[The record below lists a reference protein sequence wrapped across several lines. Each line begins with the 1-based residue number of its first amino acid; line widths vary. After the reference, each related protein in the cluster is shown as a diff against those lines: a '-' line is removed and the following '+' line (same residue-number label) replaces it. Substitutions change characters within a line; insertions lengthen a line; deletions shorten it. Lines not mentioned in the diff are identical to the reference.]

1 MNARPP
7 TVFPSCATATLVAVL
22 FSGCSTVDPTPD
34 YDRAV
39 QEIQSA
45 TGAANVYHPDIHDDI
60 PNREAELLE
69 QGLELQEAVELGLL
83 RNPFLQASFRNIGV
97 AQADRVQ
104 AGLWTNPSLSAA
116 LLFPVD
122 GGQTKIEG
130 GLFANLVDLWQIP
143 ERTRVAQSNLER
155 HVLELAHSAVQLAA
169 NIRAA
174 YIETLAAEQLLVIAQ
189 ENQDSAVRLVEIA
202 NLRLE
207 AAAATAIDLNLA
219 ELELLDAQVALR
231 DAASEAG
238 ERQRE
243 LVTLLGYANTPPGFA
258 ITGTLPSSSE
268 TLPEVETLKRLAH
281 ERRLDIRAA
290 VARVEQA
297 AAELERQ
304 HGLVV
309 RIAGVGI
316 SAERED
322 DWALGPGLKLELPI
336 FDQNQAQIAK
346 AVEAFSQ
353 HEALLRAVLVSASQD
368 VSSVIARTQAQWGA
382 AGLYKDQVARAQEAL
397 ELSRQSY
404 EVGKTTILPVI
415 EAQRKLLS
423 AKRLHALRIR
433 AAAVAVSD
441 LERATGTS
449 REELLKASIRQD
461 RKEP

>member
-83 RNPFLQASFRNIGV
+83 RNPFLQASFRNIGI

-231 DAASEAG
+231 DAAFEAG

-243 LVTLLGYANTPPGFA
+243 LVTLLGYANIP
-258 ITGTLPSSSE
+258 
-268 TLPEVETLKRLAH
+268 
-281 ERRLDIRAA
+281 
-290 VARVEQA
+290 
-297 AAELERQ
+297 
-304 HGLVV
+304 
-309 RIAGVGI
+309 
-316 SAERED
+316 
-322 DWALGPGLKLELPI
+322 LGSP
-336 FDQNQAQIAK
+336 
-346 AVEAFSQ
+346 
-353 HEALLRAVLVSASQD
+353 
-368 VSSVIARTQAQWGA
+368 
-382 AGLYKDQVARAQEAL
+382 
-397 ELSRQSY
+397 
-404 EVGKTTILPVI
+404 
-415 EAQRKLLS
+415 
-423 AKRLHALRIR
+423 
-433 AAAVAVSD
+433 
-441 LERATGTS
+441 
-449 REELLKASIRQD
+449 
-461 RKEP
+461 